1 MSHLSKWNEAEIAEF
16 ENLENEK
23 IFLDE
28 IKNIFFA
35 FFRFLLVKY

>member
-1 MSHLSKWNEAEIAEF
+1 MSHLSKWKEAEIAEF

-28 IKNIFFA
+28 IKNIFFP